1 MLEVPMSA
9 LSVSRPRFGGFW
21 VLWRTLEFNS
31 SVLCESPS
39 HALASATKTACT
51 RLSSSPVTAA
61 SSSSFLKRVLILRR
75 VDEKVFLAQQTAS
88 HNHPFLTALVW
99 SVLTQKQY
107 LEIQLKEATNHPSIK
122 PSVVAKHCGQC
133 SGEHLLRLACI
144 LRMFHGHRRPC
155 RSVEE
160 SFEVVDYSRGAAPNE
175 SPESIWFSIV
185 GLLRK

>member
-39 HALASATKTACT
+39 HALESATKTACT

-75 VDEKVFLAQQTAS
+75 VDEKGFPRAANGEPQPSFPHSTCLERSYPEAVSGNPIERGDEPPFDQTQRGCE
-88 HNHPFLTALVW
+88 ALW
-99 SVLTQKQY
+99 PMQ
-107 LEIQLKEATNHPSIK
+107 
-122 PSVVAKHCGQC
+122 
-133 SGEHLLRLACI
+133 R
-144 LRMFHGHRRPC
+144 
-155 RSVEE
+155 
-160 SFEVVDYSRGAAPNE
+160 
-175 SPESIWFSIV
+175 
-185 GLLRK
+185 